1 MSQNQEK
8 NIPLFENLQTI
19 FSEELDSYLN
29 KNARLAYIYKE
40 TQIHF
45 LKEIY
50 RLCGSTDDIQNNTK
64 V

>member
-40 TQIHF
+40 TQINF
-45 LKEIY
+45 LKEI
-50 RLCGSTDDIQNNTK
+50 
-64 V
+64 